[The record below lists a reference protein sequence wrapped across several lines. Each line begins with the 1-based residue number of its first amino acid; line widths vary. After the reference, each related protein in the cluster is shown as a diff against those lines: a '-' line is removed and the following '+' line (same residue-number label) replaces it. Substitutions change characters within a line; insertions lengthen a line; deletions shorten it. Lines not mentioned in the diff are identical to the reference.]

1 MHIGHSIPVAN
12 AGVLDKSKKKG
23 SIKMFFDNQLQKI
36 KDIIAKGA
44 ASAITDK
51 QFFELEIAKWLCSE
65 KRRWQIEGELYY
77 NYCHDIL
84 KRKRTAIGKNG
95 ELTEIKNLP
104 NNKQID
110 NQYAKM
116 VDQKANYLLARPIS
130 FESDNE
136 KYNKAL
142 KALFNKQFLRQIKNG
157 GIDALNGGI
166 TWLHP
171 YYDESGNFKFKR
183 FPSYEILPF
192 WKDDEHM
199 ELDCAVRLYEV
210 EGYEGTTPVVIKKV
224 EIYRTTGV
232 ERYVLQGNT
241 LILDNDNLSSDYA
254 TIDGKGYNWDRVP
267 LVAFKYNC
275 KEIPLIKKVKGLQD
289 ALNIMLSDFMNI
301 MQEDS
306 RNSILIIKNYD
317 GTDLGE
323 FRQNLATYGAVK
335 VKAVDGIVG
344 SVEAL
349 QIEVNAGNYEAITK
363 LLKKAIIENAMGYDA
378 KDDRLGGNANQMN
391 IKSMYSDIDLDANNM
406 EAEYQ
411 AAFEQLLWFVNAYLA
426 TAGKGNFE
434 NEPVTVTFNRDM
446 LMNET
451 EIIDNLAKLGV
462 RVSNESLIGQLPFV
476 DDVTKELKKLKEES
490 TANSEGYNNSFV
502 NVNDL

>member
-1 MHIGHSIPVAN
+1 MTV
-12 AGVLDKSKKKG
+12 
-23 SIKMFFDNQLQKI
+23 
-36 KDIIAKGA
+36 
-44 ASAITDK
+44 
-51 QFFELEIAKWLCSE
+51 
-65 KRRWQIEGELYY
+65 
-77 NYCHDIL
+77 
-84 KRKRTAIGKNG
+84 
-95 ELTEIKNLP
+95 
-104 NNKQID
+104 
-110 NQYAKM
+110 
-116 VDQKANYLLARPIS
+116 
-130 FESDNE
+130 
-136 KYNKAL
+136 
-142 KALFNKQFLRQIKNG
+142 LFNKQFLRQLKNS

-171 YYDESGNFKFKR
+171 YYDENGNFRFKR

-192 WKDDEHM
+192 WKDDEHT

-210 EGYEGTTPVVIKKV
+210 EGYEGVRPVIIKKV
-224 EIYRTTGV
+224 EIYRTSGV
-232 ERYVLQGNT
+232 ERYVLQGGT
-241 LILDNDNLSSDYA
+241 LLLDNDNLSSDYA

-306 RNSILIIKNYD
+306 RNSILVIKNYD

-335 VKAVDGIVG
+335 VRAVDGVVG
-344 SVEAL
+344 SVDAL
-349 QIEVNAGNYEAITK
+349 QIEVNAGNYEAILK

-411 AAFEQLLWFVNAYLA
+411 AAFEQLLWFVNAYLE
-426 TAGKGNFE
+426 TAGKGSFE
-434 NEPVTVTFNRDM
+434 NERVTVTFNRDM
-446 LMNET
+446 IMNET
-451 EIIDNLAKLGV
+451 EIIDNLVKLGV
-462 RVSNESLIGQLPFV
+462 SVSNESLIGQLPFV
-476 DDVTKELKKLKEES
+476 DDVAKELNRLKEENEAKEDIYPQVF
-490 TANSEGYNNSFV
+490 TE
-502 NVNDL
+502 

>member
-1 MHIGHSIPVAN
+1 
-12 AGVLDKSKKKG
+12 
-23 SIKMFFDNQLQKI
+23 
-36 KDIIAKGA
+36 
-44 ASAITDK
+44 
-51 QFFELEIAKWLCSE
+51 
-65 KRRWQIEGELYY
+65 
-77 NYCHDIL
+77 
-84 KRKRTAIGKNG
+84 
-95 ELTEIKNLP
+95 
-104 NNKQID
+104 
-110 NQYAKM
+110 
-116 VDQKANYLLARPIS
+116 
-130 FESDNE
+130 
-136 KYNKAL
+136 
-142 KALFNKQFLRQIKNG
+142 
-157 GIDALNGGI
+157 
-166 TWLHP
+166 
-171 YYDESGNFKFKR
+171 
-183 FPSYEILPF
+183 
-192 WKDDEHM
+192 
-199 ELDCAVRLYEV
+199 
-210 EGYEGTTPVVIKKV
+210 
-224 EIYRTTGV
+224 
-232 ERYVLQGNT
+232 
-241 LILDNDNLSSDYA
+241 
-254 TIDGKGYNWDRVP
+254 
-267 LVAFKYNC
+267 
-275 KEIPLIKKVKGLQD
+275 
-289 ALNIMLSDFMNI
+289 MLSDFMNI

-426 TAGKGNFE
+426 TTGKGNFD

-490 TANSEGYNNSFV
+490 TANSEVYNNSFV